1 MTNLAALK
9 ILCVEDDAYFREF
22 LVGLLHPVMGEGA
35 VIHEA
40 ADGATALSLARSH
53 QPDLVFLDVGLPDI
67 SGLQVAG
74 ALSLLSPRPRVLILT
89 SYAPEQVLQRIHP
102 SQVSG
107 LLLKSDVVGAELFD
121 GLQAVL
127 NDRPYYSPHV
137 REAMAVTR
145 DHLRRYAEFL
155 SPLELELLPLFGTGW
170 TNEQIAMRI
179 HLSGANI
186 QNLRQS
192 ILHKLN
198 LSHTKQLIDW
208 AVIHGIADWKLDFL
222 TDQRIAQGLS

>member
-1 MTNLAALK
+1 MAALR
-9 ILCVEDDAYFREF
+9 ILCVEDDARFREF
-22 LVGLLHPVMGEGA
+22 LVGLLQPVLGEGA

-40 ADGATALSLARSH
+40 ADGATALNLARNH

-74 ALSLLSPRPRVLILT
+74 ALSLLSPQPRVLLLT
-89 SYAPEQVLQRIHP
+89 SYAPEQVLKRIHP

-107 LLLKSDVVGAELFD
+107 LLLKSDVVGAELIE
-121 GLQAVL
+121 GVQAVL
-127 NDRPYYSPHV
+127 DDRSYYSLHV
-137 REAMAVTR
+137 REAMAATR
-145 DHLRRYAEFL
+145 DHLRHYTEFL

-170 TNEQIAMRI
+170 TNEQIASRI
-179 HLSGANI
+179 HLSGASI

-192 ILHKLN
+192 ILQKLN
-198 LSHTKQLIDW
+198 LTHTKQLIDW

-222 TDQRIAQGLS
+222 TDQRMAQGLS

>member
-1 MTNLAALK
+1 MTALR
-9 ILCVEDDAYFREF
+9 ILCVEDDAHFREF
-22 LVGLLHPVMGEGA
+22 LVSLLQPVMGAGT

-53 QPDLVFLDVGLPDI
+53 QPDLVLLDVGLPDI

-74 ALSLLSPRPRVLILT
+74 ALSLLSRQPRVLILT
-89 SYAPEQVLQRIHP
+89 SYAPEQVLKRIHP

-107 LLLKSDVVGAELFD
+107 LLLKSDVVGSELIE

-127 NDRPYYSPHV
+127 HDRPYYSRHV
-137 REAMAVTR
+137 REVMAATR

-170 TNEQIAMRI
+170 TNEQIASRI
-179 HLSGANI
+179 HLSGASI

-192 ILHKLN
+192 ILHKLD
-198 LSHTKQLIDW
+198 LPHTKQLIEW
-208 AVIHGIADWKLDFL
+208 AVIHGIGEWKLDFL
-222 TDQRIAQGLS
+222 TEQRIAQGLS